1 MKKILPLAL
10 ALCMLL
16 GVTAI
21 AEQPAPSYTYDVAVT
36 SFPTTWNP
44 STYQTATDGDLMGYL
59 NDGFYNFDYN
69 ETMDGYRI
77 IPWAAVDFP
86 VDVTDQ
92 YIGDKWGI
100 TEFVYSDEGEV
111 TEEKTTGRAWKL
123 TIRDD
128 LKWEDG
134 TPIKA
139 ENFVNSAKLLLNPKA
154 QNYRADSLYSS
165 SLRITNAEGYAK
177 QGVPADTSYRDLM
190 VLDGI
195 EDVDAWL
202 ESKGDTKGYV
212 NWGYSFGDTYDFET
226 KAWTGAAEDAYVES
240 PLTIKELYE
249 FYTTGAGGEY
259 ITWAD
264 EPTRK
269 DWALDELKAKY
280 TWPETAWEDVGY
292 FADGEYDIVMILDKP
307 LTGFNLHYA
316 LTSAWLVN
324 EELYNSLSTE
334 TDGVFTNTYGTSVE
348 TTKSWGTFKLTGFQS
363 DKLYTV
369 ERNDNWFGFNM
380 PENEGRYQT
389 NRINT
394 NLVMEPSTRL
404 EMFLNGQ
411 LDVFGLS
418 KDYIEEYGTSDFTYY
433 TEGDSVFAMVFNP
446 NFSALEANQK
456 AAGENVN
463 KTIITLKDFR
473 VAMSLGMNRAEF
485 LLAADP
491 VSQPALAIYS
501 SQIVADPEN
510 GIFYRNTDVAKQVVV
525 DFWGLTDD
533 NSWIRG
539 ADPLLFRGDL
549 SKKPAFDGLVYAI
562 TGESLGEP
570 VLIPCDISDRFVD
583 FESEGEEAVNPA
595 DFGFKVRGAGE
606 LKVQTEVAHNGKA
619 ALQLTKRRGPWSG
632 LNVDVS
638 DFLGQT
644 IEITAWVKSG
654 AESISLNADIN
665 GPWPVLGTV
674 DTSSGEWTE
683 LKATYKVPGNLYS
696 LVLYFTAKDAD
707 FSVSSDIYLDD
718 WSIHLIGLEESF
730 EDETNIASIRGAG
743 HLPYCYVT
751 DKESVDGKS
760 HSYCVTRQEK
770 DATMKF
776 GVTPYIGRKASITL
790 YVKTN
795 DTKIRLGL
803 DGPAP
808 KQVLEVDSC
817 IGDWTKLCTQFTI
830 PEELKTADLY
840 IETDGNADFYVDD
853 IFVTLVH

>member
-44 STYQTATDGDLMGYL
+44 FTYQTATDGDLMGYL

-177 QGVPADTSYRDLM
+177 QGVPADTSYLDLM

-433 TEGDSVFAMVFNP
+433 SEGDSVFAMVFNP

-525 DFWGLTDD
+525 DFWGLTDEIGEGKLYATVD
-533 NSWIRG
+533 DAIDSISGYNLEMARE
-539 ADPLLFRGDL
+539 LFNKAYDEAIEKGMMKEGDEVQIIIGTPNL
-549 SKKPAFDGLVYAI
+549 TSAFYNNGY
-562 TGESLGEP
+562 
-570 VLIPCDISDRFVD
+570 D
-583 FESEGEEAVNPA
+583 FIVNNYTEAVKGTKLEGKLTFTRDGTLGNGFSDALKNNNVDMLFGVGWTGSTFDPYSLMEVFVNPSYQYDA
-595 DFGFKVRGAGE
+595 SFDATTYDIQIELDGVTYETNMYAWYEAMNGTPVTLKIVGSDETAVKSFPYSTDANEAANRIKVLGALEGAVLQLYDFIPLMG
-606 LKVQTEVAHNGKA
+606 NYSA
-619 ALQLTKRRGPWSG
+619 ALKSMQIQYYTEDQIFPMGRGG
-632 LNVDVS
+632 LRYMTYNYD
-638 DFLGQT
+638 DA
-644 IEITAWVKSG
+644 AWDAYVQEQG
-654 AESISLNADIN
+654 GTLN
-665 GPWPVLGTV
+665 
-674 DTSSGEWTE
+674 
-683 LKATYKVPGNLYS
+683 YK
-696 LVLYFTAKDAD
+696 
-707 FSVSSDIYLDD
+707 
-718 WSIHLIGLEESF
+718 
-730 EDETNIASIRGAG
+730 
-743 HLPYCYVT
+743 
-751 DKESVDGKS
+751 
-760 HSYCVTRQEK
+760 
-770 DATMKF
+770 
-776 GVTPYIGRKASITL
+776 
-790 YVKTN
+790 
-795 DTKIRLGL
+795 
-803 DGPAP
+803 
-808 KQVLEVDSC
+808 
-817 IGDWTKLCTQFTI
+817 
-830 PEELKTADLY
+830 
-840 IETDGNADFYVDD
+840 
-853 IFVTLVH
+853 

>member
-1 MKKILPLAL
+1 MPEENTTKKYVDYSGYIVLRDLYKDYFKIGVACEAINPRNSNSEIGNAAKEGLMASQFNSMTFGNELKPAYNMGFDSPETTEEYLPFVINPA
-10 ALCMLL
+10 AKTMLDFAKKNHIPVR
-16 GVTAI
+16 GHVMI
-21 AEQPAPSYTYDVAVT
+21 WHSQCSPRVFCKNYEPV
-36 SFPTTWNP
+36 
-44 STYQTATDGDLMGYL
+44 YL
-59 NDGFYNFDYN
+59 NKDELDLDKNPWKIFMAKLDPACFVSRETMIKRMESYINSLMEYMYKNGYGTTIYAWDVVNEAVELADKTPTGLRNSYWYQAVGEDFMYFAFKFAREAERKYSKEYASLYQVSADDEGALRSIQPTLFYNDYN
-69 ETMDGYRI
+69 EWMPEKRDAI
-77 IPWAAVDFP
+77 IAILQKA
-86 VDVTDQ
+86 TEEHGSI
-92 YIGDKWGI
+92 IGDGLIDGIGMQGHLSDNNNIKEYIEALKLYSEVVDEVHI
-100 TEFVYSDEGEV
+100 TELDVKKTCTNINADYYQALFYKEYFTALLDARREG
-111 TEEKTTGRAWKL
+111 AKL
-123 TIRDD
+123 T
-128 LKWEDG
+128 
-134 TPIKA
+134 
-139 ENFVNSAKLLLNPKA
+139 
-154 QNYRADSLYSS
+154 
-165 SLRITNAEGYAK
+165 
-177 QGVPADTSYRDLM
+177 
-190 VLDGI
+190 
-195 EDVDAWL
+195 
-202 ESKGDTKGYV
+202 
-212 NWGYSFGDTYDFET
+212 
-226 KAWTGAAEDAYVES
+226 
-240 PLTIKELYE
+240 
-249 FYTTGAGGEY
+249 
-259 ITWAD
+259 
-264 EPTRK
+264 
-269 DWALDELKAKY
+269 
-280 TWPETAWEDVGY
+280 
-292 FADGEYDIVMILDKP
+292 
-307 LTGFNLHYA
+307 
-316 LTSAWLVN
+316 
-324 EELYNSLSTE
+324 
-334 TDGVFTNTYGTSVE
+334 SV
-348 TTKSWGTFKLTGFQS
+348 T
-363 DKLYTV
+363 
-369 ERNDNWFGFNM
+369 
-380 PENEGRYQT
+380 
-389 NRINT
+389 
-394 NLVMEPSTRL
+394 
-404 EMFLNGQ
+404 
-411 LDVFGLS
+411 
-418 KDYIEEYGTSDFTYY
+418 
-433 TEGDSVFAMVFNP
+433 
-446 NFSALEANQK
+446 
-456 AAGENVN
+456 
-463 KTIITLKDFR
+463 
-473 VAMSLGMNRAEF
+473 
-485 LLAADP
+485 
-491 VSQPALAIYS
+491 
-501 SQIVADPEN
+501 
-510 GIFYRNTDVAKQVVV
+510 
-525 DFWGLTDD
+525 FWGLTDD